1 MSSEEIHSQPAPS
14 SAGCGISRQTGAGI
28 DILYHH
34 RTRASDGQSVHIDEL
49 VNALEHQGANVR
61 MVGPRRV
68 DAMSQSRGKEILP
81 KPVYELL
88 ELAYSGVELVKL
100 AKAIR
105 KKRPDAIYERAN
117 VFTLSGIWAARL
129 FSLPLILE
137 VNAPL
142 AEERAKFG
150 GLALPR
156 IARWSE
162 ELVWR
167 TADYVLP
174 VTRVLG
180 DLVESAGA
188 SPSRILVTCNGIDA
202 RKFFGPRTPDRSL
215 LPTSFQAGPIL
226 GFVGYVRS
234 WHGLPQIV
242 RLLAHDSLLSKANL
256 LVVGDGP
263 GVAQIVQQ
271 AQELGVSGRVC
282 VTGIVG
288 RDMLAHYIT
297 LFDIALQ
304 PEVTPY
310 ASPLKL
316 FEYMALGRAIVAP
329 NAANIREIL
338 TDGADGLLFKPN
350 DPASLARAIR
360 ELAAS
365 SELRAKLGAAA
376 ARKIIEDDITW
387 ERNARKVI
395 SLIRGATQ
403 MSSA

>member
-1 MSSEEIHSQPAPS
+1 MLPEDAHSLPAPS
-14 SAGCGISRQTGAGI
+14 NAGSGKPRPTGAGI

-49 VNALEHQGANVR
+49 VKALEREGATVR

-68 DAMSQSRGKEILP
+68 DAMSQSRGKQILP

-105 KKRPDAIYERAN
+105 QKRPDAIYERAN
-117 VFTLSGIWAARL
+117 VHTLSGVWAARL

-150 GLALPR
+150 GLALPG

-162 ELVWR
+162 ALVWR
-167 TADYVLP
+167 AADYVLP

-188 SPSRILVTCNGIDA
+188 APARVLVTCNGIDA
-202 RKFFGPRTPDRSL
+202 EKFCGPQTPDRSL
-215 LPTSFQAGPIL
+215 LPASFTAGPVL
-226 GFVGYVRS
+226 GFVGYVRA

-242 RLLAHDSLLSKANL
+242 QLLARDPLLSDANL

-263 GVAQIVQQ
+263 GVAEIVRQ
-271 AQELGVSGRVC
+271 AQELGVAGRVH
-282 VTGIVG
+282 VTGIIG
-288 RDMLAHYIT
+288 RDTLAPHIT

-316 FEYMALGRAIVAP
+316 FEYMALSRAIVAP
-329 NAANIREIL
+329 DAANIREVL
-338 TDGADGLLFKPN
+338 TDGVDGLLFEPN
-350 DPASLARAIR
+350 DPASLAQKIR
-360 ELAAS
+360 QLAAS
-365 SELRAKLGAAA
+365 PALRAKLGAAA
-376 ARKIIEDDITW
+376 SRKIVEDDITW
-387 ERNARKVI
+387 ARNARRVI
-395 SLIRGATQ
+395 SLIRGARQTP
-403 MSSA
+403 SA